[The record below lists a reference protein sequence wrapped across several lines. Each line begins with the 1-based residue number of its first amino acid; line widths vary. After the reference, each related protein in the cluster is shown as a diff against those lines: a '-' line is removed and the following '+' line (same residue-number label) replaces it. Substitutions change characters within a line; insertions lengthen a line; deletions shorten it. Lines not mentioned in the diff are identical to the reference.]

1 VTAAGRRAA
10 DSSYTDP
17 VMHLRDTGWRTRL
30 KATAGPP
37 SVWVVAGITLAFGL
51 LFGLIEAGQAHW
63 RDALGNKPGTWGDAL
78 WRSVPSWL
86 LFGALAPLVYLLTQ
100 RFRLDRRPRWPSI
113 TVHILAATLFAIVH
127 QFGLA
132 MFYIVS
138 NTGVLLLSLIASKT
152 QWLITANFAL
162 DVGIYCACAGA
173 FHALLFSHDLRARE
187 LTASHL
193 QTGLTQARL
202 EALRAQLNPHFL
214 FNTLNAISVLA
225 LKRDHENVVQM
236 LSLLSDLLRLSL
248 DGRLPQEIA
257 LSDELAFIDRYLEL
271 QRIRFSDRL
280 DIGKTIDPT
289 TLQARVPSLLLQPI
303 VENAVQHGVAAQR
316 GPGRIDIRAA
326 RDGDRLHLEVTD
338 TGPGF
343 VDGNGNG
350 HDGVGLRNTRAR
362 LFHLY
367 GEAHTLSC
375 RNLDTGASVV
385 ISIPFATIGAVDAK

>member
-1 VTAAGRRAA
+1 MTH
-10 DSSYTDP
+10 P
-17 VMHLRDTGWRTRL
+17 RDAGWRHRFQ
-30 KATAGPP
+30 ANPGPP
-37 SVWVVAGITLAFGL
+37 SVWVVAGITLALGV
-51 LFGLIEAGQAHW
+51 LFGLIEAGQTHW
-63 RDALGNKPGTWGDAL
+63 RDALNNKPSTWADTL
-78 WRSVPSWL
+78 FRSLPTWL
-86 LFGALAPLVYLLTQ
+86 LFGALAPGVYLLTQ
-100 RFRLDRRPRWPSI
+100 RFRLDRRPHWPAATI
-113 TVHILAATLFAIVH
+113 HILAAALFAIVH

-132 MFYIVS
+132 LFYVVS
-138 NTGVLLLSLIASKT
+138 NTGGLLFT
-152 QWLITANFAL
+152 LITAKAQWMLAANFAL

-173 FHALLFSHDLRARE
+173 FHALLFSRELRDRE
-187 LTASHL
+187 LTASQL

-225 LKRDHENVVQM
+225 LKGDQDEVVQM

-257 LSDELAFIDRYLEL
+257 LADELAFIDRYLEL

-280 DIGKTIDPT
+280 DIGKTIDPA

-303 VENAVQHGVAAQR
+303 VENAVLHGVAAQR

-326 RDGDRLHLEVTD
+326 REGERLHLEVTD

-343 VDGNGNG
+343 VAKSGDGVE
-350 HDGVGLRNTRAR
+350 GVGLRNTRAR

-367 GEAHTLSC
+367 GDAQTLSC
-375 RNLDTGASVV
+375 RNLETGASVT
-385 ISIPFATIGAVDAK
+385 ISIPFVPAAGALGARE